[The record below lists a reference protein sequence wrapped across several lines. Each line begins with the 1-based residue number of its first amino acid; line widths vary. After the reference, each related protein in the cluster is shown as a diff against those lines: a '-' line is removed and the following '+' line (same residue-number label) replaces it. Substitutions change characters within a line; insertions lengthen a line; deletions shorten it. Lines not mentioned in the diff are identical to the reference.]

1 MRVIWYIFFL
11 FCFKI
16 KQLGS
21 IPIVKPQWITDSIN
35 LEKLQDYRKYLLYTN
50 QSSTQPKLNFS
61 ETNSKIPFEQK
72 PQQTSAAPNTQ
83 NISEQ
88 KPKQS
93 LTAIDT
99 KNLSEQRPKQTLTAA
114 DPRFLEEFYS
124 NSRLHLISTL
134 GAEFKQLV
142 KQMREK
148 SDGKF
153 EGKEKLIKKF
163 SKQFSIL
170 LLNLEILVYL
180 TYF

>member
-1 MRVIWYIFFL
+1 MFLLYFISETCATINNSYVSLFFS
-11 FCFKI
+11 KI

-21 IPIVKPQWITDSIN
+21 VPIVKPQWITDSIN
-35 LEKLQDYRKYLLYTN
+35 HEKLQDYRKYLLYTN
-50 QSSTQPKLNFS
+50 QSTTQPKLNFA
-61 ETNSKIPFEQK
+61 ETNSKIVWEQK
-72 PQQTSAAPNTQ
+72 PQQTLAATDTK

-88 KPKQS
+88 KPKQT
-93 LTAIDT
+93 LTTADS
-99 KNLSEQRPKQTLTAA
+99 KNISDQKPKQTLTAA

-163 SKQFSIL
+163 SK
-170 LLNLEILVYL
+170 
-180 TYF
+180 